1 MNKKPE
7 FNASC
12 FVKAECEADTIT
24 LYGINI
30 EVDYGVTEHY
40 EYCALENVEK
50 DLTNAFEECYWA
62 ELYFHENKP
71 YFNGKRWVSD
81 SKIYIGSLL
90 FRSEAPDI
98 EHSLFNLIEE
108 EYV

>member
-12 FVKAECEADTIT
+12 FVKAECDAVTIT
-24 LYGINI
+24 LYGMNI
-30 EVDYGVTEHY
+30 EVNHGVTEHY
-40 EYCALENVEK
+40 GYCALENVEK
-50 DLTNAFEECYWA
+50 DLTNSFEDVYWA

-71 YFNGKRWVSD
+71 YFNGKRWISD

-90 FRSEAPDI
+90 FKDEEPNI
-98 EHSLFNLIEE
+98 EQSLYNLIEE